1 MWFGVHLTRKR
12 GGLWSAQA
20 EPQREVASRG
30 SRRVIVNPEHKKT
43 SSQPV
48 MDKRPMASVRRVNL
62 FRREI
67 RERLSLPALEILL
80 ARARAISEGK
90 LTQKKKGPVKQR
102 YYGSTMLTLELQEA
116 REHIRDPLDAASALK
131 LKEML
136 REDRR
141 FTNRLREIVQ
151 KEAERIAGCS
161 LERVDMEMRLDA
173 EGNRILVDLDLEAAT
188 LERSKPRQMVIKTK
202 H

>member
-1 MWFGVHLTRKR
+1 M
-12 GGLWSAQA
+12 
-20 EPQREVASRG
+20 
-30 SRRVIVNPEHKKT
+30 NPEHKKT

-67 RERLSLPALEILL
+67 RERLSQPALEILL

-90 LTQKKKGPVKQR
+90 LTKKKKGKKNGR

-131 LKEML
+131 LQELL
-136 REDRR
+136 REDKR
-141 FTNRLREIVQ
+141 FKNRLREIAQ
-151 KEAERIAGCS
+151 GEAERIAGCS
-161 LERVDMEMRLDA
+161 LERVDMELRLDA
-173 EGNRILVDLDLEAAT
+173 EGDRILVDLDVEAAP
-188 LERSKPRQMVIKTK
+188 LERVKPRQMVIKTK
-202 H
+202 R